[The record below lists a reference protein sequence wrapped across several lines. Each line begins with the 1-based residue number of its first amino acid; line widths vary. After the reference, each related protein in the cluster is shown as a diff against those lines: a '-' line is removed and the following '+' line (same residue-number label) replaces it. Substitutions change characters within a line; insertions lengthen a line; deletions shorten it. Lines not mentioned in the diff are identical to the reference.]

1 MKVNLMKNKILL
13 ILIIFMV
20 ILAIITYI
28 IYNYRI
34 NLQEIQKINNEYI
47 TYSKA
52 QMLGTELVSIMNR
65 TQDINTK
72 NEIQKDDE
80 GLYIDNGEN
89 SIKVYVKLI
98 YKDDYS
104 TIEIEKILNN
114 GIENF
119 INSYSTADF
128 ECTEITYHE
137 KTGNVKSL
145 TFTETED

>member
-65 TQDINTK
+65 TQDIKTK
-72 NEIQKDDE
+72 NEIKKDDE
-80 GLYIDNGEN
+80 
-89 SIKVYVKLI
+89 
-98 YKDDYS
+98 
-104 TIEIEKILNN
+104 EI
-114 GIENF
+114 
-119 INSYSTADF
+119 
-128 ECTEITYHE
+128 
-137 KTGNVKSL
+137 
-145 TFTETED
+145 

>member
-1 MKVNLMKNKILL
+1 MKNKILL

-80 GLYIDNGEN
+80 GLYIDNGQN
-89 SIKVYVKLI
+89 SIKVYLKLK
-98 YKDDYS
+98 YEDDYS
-104 TIEIEKILNN
+104 TLEIERILNS
-114 GIENF
+114 GTENF
-119 INSYSTADF
+119 I
-128 ECTEITYHE
+128 
-137 KTGNVKSL
+137 KKL
-145 TFTETED
+145 

>member
-1 MKVNLMKNKILL
+1 MKNKILI
-13 ILIIFMV
+13 ILIIFM
-20 ILAIITYI
+20 AIIAAITYV

-34 NLQEIQKINNEYI
+34 EMQEAQKINNEYKS
-47 TYSKA
+47 YYQAK
-52 QMLGTELVSIMNR
+52 MLGTELVSIMNK
-65 TQDINTK
+65 TEDTNTK
-72 NEIQKDDE
+72 NGVEKDSE

-98 YKDDYS
+98 YKEDYS
-104 TIEIEKILNN
+104 TLEIEKILNN

-119 INSYSTADF
+119 MNSYSTADF

>member
-1 MKVNLMKNKILL
+1 MKNKILI
-13 ILIIFMV
+13 ILIIFMAV
-20 ILAIITYI
+20 IAAITYV

-34 NLQEIQKINNEYI
+34 EMQEAQKISNEYKS
-47 TYSKA
+47 YYQAK
-52 QMLGTELVSIMNR
+52 MLGTELVSIMNK
-65 TQDINTK
+65 TEDTNAK
-72 NEIQKDDE
+72 NKIEKDSE
-80 GLYIDNGEN
+80 GLYIDNGKN

-98 YKDDYS
+98 YKEDYT
-104 TIEIEKILNN
+104 TIETEKILNN

>member
-1 MKVNLMKNKILL
+1 MKNKILL
-13 ILIIFMV
+13 ILIIFIA

-34 NLQEIQKINNEYI
+34 NLQERQKINNEYI

-72 NEIQKDDE
+72 NGIQKDDD

-89 SIKVYVKLI
+89 SIKVYLKLK
-98 YKDDYS
+98 YEDDYS
-104 TIEIEKILNN
+104 TLEIEKILNA
-114 GIENF
+114 GTENF
-119 INSYSTADF
+119 IKNYSTTSF
-128 ECTEITYHE
+128 KCTEITYHE

-145 TFTETED
+145 TFTETDD